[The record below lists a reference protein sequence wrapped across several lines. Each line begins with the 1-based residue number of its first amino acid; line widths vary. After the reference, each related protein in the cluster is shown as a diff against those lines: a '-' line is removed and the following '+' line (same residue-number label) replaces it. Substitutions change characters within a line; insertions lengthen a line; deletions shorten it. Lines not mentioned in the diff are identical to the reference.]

1 MQQYVRTINTSDA
14 FKIKLEQL
22 EREYRIKLES
32 INHDIRSK
40 ERELDRY
47 RTVGIG
53 GELGGGFLILLS
65 WIAFIIG
72 ALAAL
77 IGVPLLFDGSRSD
90 LVMLGVII
98 CFVSVICVILGIAF
112 RTKGLSVR
120 KTALKKQEQAAA
132 HCESLESELAALRE
146 ELKHLEDYYQAEMNR
161 QRQLYERHMLNQQE
175 LIEQEVMAIQRHS
188 EPTSDTKE
196 CPKCA
201 ELVKA
206 RAKICRFCGHEF
218 NE

>member
-1 MQQYVRTINTSDA
+1 MQQFVRTINTSDA

-90 LVMLGVII
+90 LVMLGEVI
-98 CFVSVICVILGIAF
+98 CFVSAICVLLVIASLTIGI
-112 RTKGLSVR
+112 
-120 KTALKKQEQAAA
+120 
-132 HCESLESELAALRE
+132 
-146 ELKHLEDYYQAEMNR
+146 
-161 QRQLYERHMLNQQE
+161 
-175 LIEQEVMAIQRHS
+175 
-188 EPTSDTKE
+188 
-196 CPKCA
+196 
-201 ELVKA
+201 
-206 RAKICRFCGHEF
+206 
-218 NE
+218 